1 MTAGFVINTWKYD
14 SPQRPSPPL
23 WDLGHLCGFSV
34 RSELTPRCPV
44 VLREL
49 GTVSGDPAC
58 LESGTNLNWL
68 FSTICVYYEGQ
79 ALRLYY
85 VGQSTQNPFPILCIV
100 RIIGRIRYWLNG
112 LWLILILTLK
122 CCLSWGK
129 SSAVSSPEHGDPVTR
144 IFSKDHQSW
153 VQKVCT
159 FVVNGVHFPP
169 ECFTPKDLYTYISSP
184 L

>member
-1 MTAGFVINTWKYD
+1 MPSGFERTGYCWWRPCMFGIRDKSQTD
-14 SPQRPSPPL
+14 SSLPFVSTMR
-23 WDLGHLCGFSV
+23 V
-34 RSELTPRCPV
+34 R
-44 VLREL
+44 
-49 GTVSGDPAC
+49 
-58 LESGTNLNWL
+58 
-68 FSTICVYYEGQ
+68 
-79 ALRLYY
+79 ALQLYY

-122 CCLSWGK
+122 CSVSWGK
-129 SSAVSSPEHGDPVTR
+129 SSTVSSPEHGDPVTW
-144 IFSKDHQSW
+144 IFWKDHQSW

-169 ECFTPKDLYTYISSP
+169 ECFTPKDLYTYICLP